1 MAQAKAGDTVHI
13 HYTGTLTDG
22 TEFDSSRDRG
32 PLTFT
37 LGSGQVIAGLDA
49 HLTGMEVG
57 TTSTVTIPADKAY
70 GPVNPD
76 NVQAIP
82 RNALPDDIE
91 PQVGMQLQADAG
103 GGQIVAVRI
112 VEVTDDQ
119 VRLDAN
125 HPLAG
130 QDLTFEVELLKVD

>member
-57 TTSTVTIPADKAY
+57 TTSTVTIPVDKAY
-70 GPVNPD
+70 DPVNPD

-130 QDLTFEVELLKVD
+130 QDLTFEVEFLKVD